1 MSLLLQLLE
10 LVLCSNVSTPELS
23 KPDKSFVNKPPHISQ
38 IPSDFIGDHGGY
50 FPDLD
55 SVETYRK
62 NYVASAS
69 IQADRVRAINS
80 LLHELQYPI
89 KNTLYF
95 GIGDGTRLSEL
106 NLDSE
111 KIVGMDISPFMIEK
125 ASSLLTDRNFTGL
138 VGDQHSLKQF
148 NNNEFDLVLLIHV
161 LGYIPLSDRETFFY
175 EIHRI
180 LKLNG
185 MLIISVGNKLF
196 DLFALNSGTRDFFV
210 KEFNVEDTE
219 KLLIRGN
226 EVGWI
231 KAQGENPLS
240 LKIELAR
247 HGLIE
252 SDQSFSQWHVTPPE
266 LRIVD
271 GLSIEEARSESR
283 IIIDYDKLKESEKW
297 QCLFRCSTFASSYL
311 NNY

>member
-1 MSLLLQLLE
+1 M
-10 LVLCSNVSTPELS
+10 T
-23 KPDKSFVNKPPHISQ
+23 DKSFVNKPPHMNKL
-38 IPSDFIGDHGGY
+38 PSDFIGDHAGY

-55 SVETYRK
+55 SAETYRK
-62 NYVASAS
+62 NYVASGQ

-80 LLHELQYPI
+80 LLQKLHYPI
-89 KNTLYF
+89 KSTLYF

-148 NNNEFDLVLLIHV
+148 DNNEFDLVLLIHV
-161 LGYIPLSDRETFFY
+161 LGYIPLSDREIFFS

-180 LKLNG
+180 LKPNG
-185 MLIISVGNKLF
+185 MLIISTGNKLF

-219 KLLIRGN
+219 KLLLRSN

-231 KAQGENPLS
+231 TAHRENPLS

-247 HGLIE
+247 YGLIE
-252 SDQSFSQWHVTPPE
+252 SAQSFSQWHITPPE
-266 LRIVD
+266 LGIVD
-271 GLSIEEARSESR
+271 GLSIEEARRKSR

-297 QCLFRCSTFASSYL
+297 QCLFRCSTFASSFL
-311 NNY
+311 NND